1 MNFTEFLSER
11 ILRTRLKGH
20 RILVVFDPEGRYEAI
35 SNSLADEHCKMIS
48 SAGRPRRLPAS
59 IKPPNIILLLGDDHG
74 WEETG
79 YKQAS
84 PRANPDAHAMTP
96 SGVFARTA

>member
-1 MNFTEFLSER
+1 MK
-11 ILRTRLKGH
+11 I
-20 RILVVFDPEGRYEAI
+20 P
-35 SNSLADEHCKMIS
+35 LAVDRRVLLHFPIS